1 MVSKQTNKGGQMT
14 HGEKM
19 ELYGRILALQETMLH
34 VQTKIGKLNKQL
46 ANIKYQEVKD
56 GSSKASNNRSR

>member
-19 ELYGRILALQETMLH
+19 AILGQINILYELAIEIQD
-34 VQTKIGKLNKQL
+34 KINKLNKQL
-46 ANIKYQEVKD
+46 KEEED
-56 GSSKASNNRSR
+56 GSSKASTNRSR

>member
-1 MVSKQTNKGGQMT
+1 MT

-19 ELYGRILALQETMLH
+19 EMYGRILALQETMLH
-34 VQTKIGKLNKQL
+34 VQTKINKLNEQL
-46 ANIKYQEVKD
+46 ADIKLQEAKD

>member
-19 ELYGRILALQETMLH
+19 AILGQINILYELELEIQN
-34 VQTKIGKLNKQL
+34 KINKLDKQL
-46 ANIKYQEVKD
+46 KEDKN
-56 GSSKASNNRSR
+56 GSSKASNTRA

>member
-34 VQTKIGKLNKQL
+34 IQKEIGKLNKQL
-46 ANIKYQEVKD
+46 QEAED
-56 GSSKASNNRSR
+56 GSSKASDNRSR

>member
-19 ELYGRILALQETMLH
+19 AILGQINILYELALEIQN
-34 VQTKIGKLNKQL
+34 KINKLDKQL
-46 ANIKYQEVKD
+46 KEDKN
-56 GSSKASNNRSR
+56 GSSKASNNRT

>member
-1 MVSKQTNKGGQMT
+1 MT

-34 VQTKIGKLNKQL
+34 IQKEIVKLNKQL
-46 ANIKYQEVKD
+46 QEAED
-56 GSSKASNNRSR
+56 GSSKSSDNRSR

>member
-19 ELYGRILALQETMLH
+19 AILGRINILYELALEIQN
-34 VQTKIGKLNKQL
+34 KINKLNKQL
-46 ANIKYQEVKD
+46 KEVEN
-56 GSSKASNNRSR
+56 GSSKASNNRT

>member
-19 ELYGRILALQETMLH
+19 AILGQINILYELALEIQN
-34 VQTKIGKLNKQL
+34 KINKLDKQL
-46 ANIKYQEVKD
+46 KEDKN
-56 GSSKASNNRSR
+56 GSSKASNTRA

>member
-34 VQTKIGKLNKQL
+34 IQKEIGKLKKQL
-46 ANIKYQEVKD
+46 EEAEEKIWEQ
-56 GSSKASNNRSR
+56 

>member
-19 ELYGRILALQETMLH
+19 AAYGRILALQDIMLH
-34 VQTKIGKLNKQL
+34 AQKEINKLKKQL
-46 ANIKYQEVKD
+46 QEVED
-56 GSSKASNNRSR
+56 GSSKTSNNRSR